1 MSEEEK
7 KVVEE
12 EKPQSVMASTSHNPN
27 DPVVCAKQ
35 LLDAG
40 CHFGHR
46 VSRWNP
52 KMREYIYGKRNN
64 LHIID
69 LDKTV
74 VKLQEAYVALRD
86 IVLKNGKVLFVGTKP
101 YAQKSIE
108 EEAKR
113 SGSFYVNKRWLGGT
127 LTNFRNI
134 YKRIALLKEIEMNE
148 QTGVYDVLPKKEVI
162 EKMKLK
168 AKLSANLEGIKEIRT
183 IPQAIVII
191 DPKAEHNAI
200 REARSLKVPIF
211 ALGDTNTDPDEIDY
225 LIPCNDDGE
234 DAIRIVVGLL
244 ADAVVEGKGGEPF
257 YAYKGVTKENG
268 MNEILRTVDS
278 AEQLKSIKAKLRN
291 DALASKKS
299 SSKGGNPKR
308 GKYKKDNRYYEEKNE
323 GEFLGEQKAE
333 VSEDQE
339 APAEEAETQSEE

>member
-225 LIPCNDDGE
+225 LIP
-234 DAIRIVVGLL
+234 
-244 ADAVVEGKGGEPF
+244 
-257 YAYKGVTKENG
+257 
-268 MNEILRTVDS
+268 S

-308 GKYKKDNRYYEEKNE
+308 GKYKKDNRYFEEKND

-333 VSEDQE
+333 VSEEQE

>member
-7 KVVEE
+7 KVAEE

-46 VSRWNP
+46 ISRWNP
-52 KMREYIYGKRNN
+52 KMREYIY
-64 LHIID
+64 
-69 LDKTV
+69 
-74 VKLQEAYVALRD
+74 
-86 IVLKNGKVLFVGTKP
+86 FVGTKP
-101 YAQKSIE
+101 HAQKSIE

-168 AKLSANLEGIKEIRT
+168 AKLAANLEGIKEIRI

-191 DPKAEHNAI
+191 DPNAEHNAI
-200 REARSLKVPIF
+200 REARALKVPIF
-211 ALGDTNTDPDEIDY
+211 ALGDTNTNPDEIDY
-225 LIPCNDDGE
+225 LIPANDDGE
-234 DAIRIVVGLL
+234 ESIRIITGLL

-257 YAYKGVTKENG
+257 YAYKGVTKESG

-299 SSKGGNPKR
+299 SSRGGNPNR
-308 GKYKKDNRYYEEKNE
+308 GKYRKENRYFEEK
-323 GEFLGEQKAE
+323 GEAEELTEQKAE
-333 VSEDQE
+333 AGEVQESPVSENE
-339 APAEEAETQSEE
+339 VEVQSEE

>member
-7 KVVEE
+7 KVTEE
-12 EKPQSVMASTSHNPN
+12 NPQSVMASTVHKPGE
-27 DPVVCAKQ
+27 PVVCAKQ

-46 VSRWNP
+46 ISRWNP

-69 LDKTV
+69 LDKTA
-74 VKLQEAYVALRD
+74 KKIQEAYEALRD
-86 IVLKNGKVLFVGTKP
+86 IVSKNGKVLFVGTKP
-101 YAQKSIE
+101 CAQKAIE

-134 YKRIALLKEIEMNE
+134 YKRISLLKEIELNE
-148 QTGVYDVLPKKEVI
+148 QTGVYDSLPKKEVI

-168 AKLSANLEGIKEIRT
+168 DKLTANLAGIKEIRT

-200 REARSLKVPIF
+200 REARSLHIPVF
-211 ALGDTNTDPDEIDY
+211 ALGDTNTNPDEIDY
-225 LIPCNDDGE
+225 LIPANDDGE
-234 DAIRIVVGLL
+234 DSIRIITGLL
-244 ADAVVEGKGGEPF
+244 ADAVYEGKGGEPF
-257 YAYKGVTKENG
+257 YAYKGAKGDNG
-268 MNEILRTVDS
+268 MTEILKTVDA
-278 AEQLKSIKAKLRN
+278 AEQLKSIKAKLRT
-291 DALASKKS
+291 DALAMKKS
-299 SSKGGNPKR
+299 SSRAGNPNR
-308 GKYKKDNRYYEEKNE
+308 GKYRKENRFFDDRNE
-323 GEFLGEQKAE
+323 GEEALEGKVESAE
-333 VSEDQE
+333 AQAQAE
-339 APAEEAETQSEE
+339 ASAETTPSEE